1 MFAVRDVRVVD
12 TPTPEPEPGE
22 VLLRV
27 KACAICASDLHMY
40 EEGHS
45 SGVYPSG
52 HIILGHEFS
61 GEVVEVREGP
71 NAQSLRASGPGPDT
85 RDEAA
90 GMRPL
95 PGDRVACEP
104 SWHCSDCDMCARGLT
119 NLCRN
124 IIFPSY
130 PDRDGALAEFIAV
143 PAFSLAKLP
152 ENVDYVAGALA
163 EPLGVALHAV
173 RQSGLQPGMK
183 VAILGAGAIG
193 LSILQ
198 TCRAFGASEILV
210 AEPREGRRAAPARL
224 GAKVAATAE
233 ELKPFWEGTPE
244 PDIVFEAAGG
254 DHSFAE
260 ALELARPEG
269 KVMVLGIPSLDM
281 QQYSARIPRR
291 KELSVMFCRR
301 SRGTLHD
308 CLAMLSDGRLD
319 AKAFP
324 TRSYTLDE
332 TPRALE
338 DSVQREGD
346 VVRAIVCP

>member
-1 MFAVRDVRVVD
+1 MRAARMFAVRDVRVVD
-12 TPTPEPEPGE
+12 SPTPELEPSE

-52 HIILGHEFS
+52 PIILGHEFS
-61 GEVVEVREGP
+61 GEV
-71 NAQSLRASGPGPDT
+71 
-85 RDEAA
+85 AA
-90 GMRPL
+90 CGSAVTEWMA
-95 PGDRVACEP
+95 GDRVACEP
-104 SWHCSDCDMCARGLT
+104 SWHCSACDMCARDLT

-130 PDRDGALAEFIAV
+130 PDRDGALAEYIAV
-143 PAFSLAKLP
+143 PSFSLAKLP
-152 ENVDYVAGALA
+152 ANVDFIAGAIA

-198 TCRAFGASEILV
+198 TCQAFGASEVFV

-224 GAKVAATAE
+224 GAQVAATAE
-233 ELKPFWEGTPE
+233 ELPAFWADSCE
-244 PDIVFEAAGG
+244 PDVVFEAAGG

-260 ALELARPEG
+260 TLELARPEG

-281 QQYSARIPRR
+281 QQYSARVPRR
-291 KELSVMFCRR
+291 KELTVMFCRR
-301 SRGTLHD
+301 SRHTLHD
-308 CLAMLSDGRLD
+308 CLAMLSDGRLN
-319 AKAFP
+319 AGAFP
-324 TRSYTLDE
+324 TRTYSLDE
-332 TPRALE
+332 TPQALE
-338 DSVQREGD
+338 DSITREGD

>member
-1 MFAVRDVRVVD
+1 MKAARMFAVRDVRVVD
-12 TPTPEPEPGE
+12 SPTPEPGPAD
-22 VLLRV
+22 VLLRI
-27 KACAICASDLHMY
+27 KACAVCASDLHMY

-52 HIILGHEFS
+52 PIILGHEFS
-61 GEVVEVREGP
+61 GEV
-71 NAQSLRASGPGPDT
+71 ASCGA
-85 RDEAA
+85 EA
-90 GMRPL
+90 GEWQ

-104 SWHCSDCDMCARGLT
+104 SWHCSACDMCQRGLT

-130 PDRDGALAEFIAV
+130 PDRDGAMAEYIAV

-152 ENVDYVAGALA
+152 ANVDFIGGALA

-183 VAILGAGAIG
+183 VAIIGAGAIG

-198 TCRAFGASEILV
+198 MCRAFGAGEILV
-210 AEPREGRRAAPARL
+210 AEPREGRQAAPARL
-224 GAKVAATAE
+224 GAKVAGVAE
-233 ELKPFWEGTPE
+233 DLKPFWADSCE
-244 PDIVFEAAGG
+244 PDLVFEAAGG
-254 DHSFAE
+254 DHTFAD

-269 KVMVLGIPSLDM
+269 KVMVLGIPSLDL

-291 KELSVMFCRR
+291 KELTVMFCRR
-301 SRGTLHD
+301 SRNTLHE

-319 AKAFP
+319 AAGFP
-324 TRSYTLDE
+324 VRTYSLDE
-332 TPRALE
+332 SSQALE
-338 DSVQREGD
+338 DSILREGD

>member
-1 MFAVRDVRVVD
+1 MRAARMFAVRDVRVVD
-12 TPTPEPEPGE
+12 SPTPEPGPSE

-27 KACAICASDLHMY
+27 KACAVCASDLHMY

-52 HIILGHEFS
+52 PIILGHEFS
-61 GEVVEVREGP
+61 GEV
-71 NAQSLRASGPGPDT
+71 
-85 RDEAA
+85 AA
-90 GMRPL
+90 CGADVKDWQ

-104 SWHCSDCDMCARGLT
+104 SWFCGECDMCRRGLL
-119 NLCRN
+119 NLCRH

-130 PDRDGALAEFIAV
+130 PDRDGAMAECITV
-143 PAFSLAKLP
+143 PDFSLAKLP
-152 ENVDYVAGALA
+152 DNVDFVAGALA

-173 RQSGLQPGMK
+173 RLSGLGAGMK

-198 TCRAFGASEILV
+198 TCRAFGAGEILV

-224 GAKVAATAE
+224 GATVAATAE
-233 ELKPFWEGTPE
+233 ELKAFWDDVSE
-244 PDIVFEAAGG
+244 PDVVFEAAGG

-260 ALELARPEG
+260 SLELARPEG

-291 KELSVMFCRR
+291 KELTVMFCRR
-301 SRGTLHD
+301 SRHTLHD
-308 CLAMLSDGRLD
+308 CLEMLSDGRLD
-319 AKAFP
+319 AAGFP
-324 TRSYTLDE
+324 TRNYSLDE
-332 TPRALE
+332 ASAALE
-338 DSVQREGD
+338 DSIRREGD